1 MSYKDYKITLNNKRT
16 MNSSFFYDFFLFDL
30 NNYYVNLYT
39 IKFRRYY
46 ET

>member
-1 MSYKDYKITLNNKRT
+1 MICKSYKIALNNKRT
-16 MNSSFFYDFFLFDL
+16 RDSSFFYGFFLFDL

-46 ET
+46 EI